1 MRSRNLVQVRLSV
14 IVIPDLIRE
23 PDENNLKLTT
33 LQHTT
38 GSRIKSGMTGMRE
51 PRLDE
56 DTVVINGK
64 YLKEVKPEHPM
75 KNCV

>member
-23 PDENNLKLTT
+23 PDENIIKLTT

-38 GSRIKSGMTGMRE
+38 GSRIKSGMTITESLAWKRVC
-51 PRLDE
+51 L
-56 DTVVINGK
+56 
-64 YLKEVKPEHPM
+64 
-75 KNCV
+75 